1 MSLKEKYIDPYL
13 DREQLKQTGRQ
24 LYERLRDFVI
34 LLNQPPPELIA
45 DKDALTEKAEEYLNV
60 EAPRAS
66 NRVFVLIS
74 VFFTIFILWAA
85 WQS

>member
-66 NRVFVLIS
+66 NRCLF
-74 VFFTIFILWAA
+74 
-85 WQS
+85 